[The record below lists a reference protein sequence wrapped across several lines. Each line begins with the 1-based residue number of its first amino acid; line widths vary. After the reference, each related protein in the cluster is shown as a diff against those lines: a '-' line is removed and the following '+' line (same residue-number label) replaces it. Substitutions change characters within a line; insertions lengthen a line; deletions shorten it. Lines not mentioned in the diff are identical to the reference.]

1 MLHRCDP
8 RAKGMSSSRTCR
20 SIFAAGLLLASL
32 LTAGSAATEKRV
44 ALVIGNAGYEHI
56 SRLENPVNDA
66 KLMAETLRSL
76 GFTLVGGGPRLDLDR
91 AAFDQ
96 AVQEFGRSLSGADVG
111 LFYFAGHGVQVRGA
125 NYLVPVGAN
134 PVREADVDFQMLDT
148 SLVLRQM
155 EGSGTRLNLVI
166 LDACRNN
173 PFGGRGLRST
183 ASGLATMQA
192 PEGTLISFATQ
203 PGNIALDGNNANSPF
218 TRALADTIRKPGLG
232 LFDAFNAV
240 GLEVKRAT
248 GGTQQPW
255 VSSSPI
261 GGNFFFAGVAPVPAN
276 TAPIKTGPSEEVSAL
291 QQRLKALED
300 ELQRRERTNVAA
312 KPAVA
317 PPPVASPQA
326 VSPQVVSPQVAP
338 PPSAPLVILD
348 PPAYPPPLSLP
359 SQSAALGSGNT
370 IISQS
375 FVKGQDECDSNCS
388 GKVAC
393 RSYRFEG
400 VTKLCTLLN
409 SADGIRPK
417 AAASSPNPAKPA
429 LSTQTFDYALLENGL
444 ECRNFCARDKR
455 CRSFMYDPASK
466 VCQLLEGTSPSSFNV
481 VR

>member
-1 MLHRCDP
+1 MP
-8 RAKGMSSSRTCR
+8 SRRNCKLILFASALSVF
-20 SIFAAGLLLASL
+20 SILIAGHAAA
-32 LTAGSAATEKRV
+32 EKRV
-44 ALVIGNAGYEHI
+44 ALVIGNSAYQHI

-66 KLMAETLRSL
+66 RLMADTLRSL

-91 AAFDQ
+91 ASFDQ
-96 AVQEFGRSLSGADVG
+96 TVQEFGRSLSGADVG

-148 SLVLRQM
+148 NLVLRQM

-183 ASGLATMQA
+183 GAGLATMQA

-203 PGNIALDGNNANSPF
+203 PGNIALDGNASNSPF

-240 GLEVKRAT
+240 GLEVKKST
-248 GGTQQPW
+248 GGAQQPW

-261 GGNFFFAGVAPVPAN
+261 GGNFFFAGRPGGGEPA
-276 TAPIKTGPSEEVSAL
+276 TSPPSEAVTAL
-291 QQRLKALED
+291 QQRLKALEE
-300 ELQRRERTNVAA
+300 ELQRREQAKVAA
-312 KPAVA
+312 VPPAA
-317 PPPVASPQA
+317 Q
-326 VSPQVVSPQVAP
+326 PQVNP
-338 PPSAPLVILD
+338 PNLVE
-348 PPAYPPPLSLP
+348 PVYPPPIFLP
-359 SQSAALGSGNT
+359 PQTARPGAGGN

-375 FVKGQDECDSNCS
+375 FVARQDECESACG

-393 RSYRFEG
+393 RSYRFEAAS
-400 VTKLCTLLN
+400 KLCTLLN
-409 SADGIRPK
+409 NSDGIQPK
-417 AAASSPNPAKPA
+417 TAAPSPNPIPPP
-429 LSTQTFDYALLENGL
+429 LSTQTYTYSFVDNGL
-444 ECRNFCARDKR
+444 DCRNVCAKDKR
-455 CRSFMYDPASK
+455 CRSFMFDPASK